1 MLVWKKNWQL
11 FYYFKTF
18 FFFLNTGLIPLQS
31 FFLTWNNT
39 FFFFFQTAD
48 LAQSYKAEN
57 FVDQIPEVDANGC
70 VIPPWK
76 RQMLAKK
83 AAEKAKKEAEEQ
95 RLVRR

>member
-1 MLVWKKNWQL
+1 MIYAVKRRGK
-11 FYYFKTF
+11 Y
-18 FFFLNTGLIPLQS
+18 ISDS
-31 FFLTWNNT
+31 FQEIIQNF
-39 FFFFFQTAD
+39 
-48 LAQSYKAEN
+48 KAEN

-95 RLVRR
+95 RIVSNYKMIQKDR